1 MQDAETPV
9 QGETQSA
16 EALGTTQPQ
25 ATGTESTTAPEST
38 VEQPTVSLEDLTAQL
53 EAERKER
60 QKIEMRAR
68 QLENERKEQELKKL
82 EETENY
88 KELAE
93 QYKAQLA
100 EREEA
105 EAQAQAIAEAKKFR
119 EDTINSYPDPKTR
132 EAALKLLSKNES
144 ALSWGDANSWDEAGA
159 SLIAQLD
166 ALKEVVSPEQSV
178 QVPSNNPGETQTQT
192 QTVDRSEAI
201 AQAAKTRNFADIL
214 KTIPSVQ
221 QQIDALNE

>member
-38 VEQPTVSLEDLTAQL
+38 VQPTVSLEDLQTQL
-53 EAERKER
+53 ETERKER
-60 QKIEMRAR
+60 QKVEMRAK
-68 QLENERKEQELKKL
+68 QLENQQKEADLRKL

-88 KELAE
+88 KELSE
-93 QYKAQLA
+93 QYKAQLS

-119 EDTINSYPDPKTR
+119 EDTINAYPDPRTR

-159 SLIAQLD
+159 SLISQLD

-221 QQIDALNE
+221 GQIDLVNEQ